1 MKIKEVRELTTKEI
15 LERIDTETEH
25 LSSLELQHSIS
36 PLDNPLQIKDAR
48 RLIARLKTVVKERS
62 NQEQANV

>member
-15 LERIDTETEH
+15 LERIETETNR

-36 PLDNPLQIKDAR
+36 PLDNPMQIRDTR
-48 RLIARLKTVVKERS
+48 RLIARLKTVLTERS
-62 NQEQANV
+62 NQEQAN